1 MFEILV
7 EQSENL
13 AKYFDISG
21 WRLLLWL
28 TVIEVKMI
36 GKVFEQKEYLTWVR
50 EMEVKLWTIMI
61 VISMMMIIVIVV
73 GITRR
78 AMFRLLIQRISW
90 FRFQI
95 GEGDF
100 FNKAAYFKELT
111 DHETFSSRS
120 PTIPR
125 LIVLYREKKVLHTD
139 G

>member
-61 VISMMMIIVIVV
+61 VISMMMIIVTVV

-111 DHETFSSRS
+111 DHETFSPRS
-120 PTIPR
+120 PAIPR
-125 LIVLYREKKVLHTD
+125 LIVLYREKKVLHAD